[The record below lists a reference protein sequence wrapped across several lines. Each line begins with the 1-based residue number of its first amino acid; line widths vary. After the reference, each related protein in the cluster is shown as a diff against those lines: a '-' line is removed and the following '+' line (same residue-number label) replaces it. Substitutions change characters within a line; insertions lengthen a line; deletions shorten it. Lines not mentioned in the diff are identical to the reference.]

1 MKFSCEKTL
10 LCEAI
15 NNVLPAVSAKST
27 LVALEGI
34 LVHCKNGILR
44 LTSYNLELGISK
56 NISVNEEEEGAVIL
70 NASLLSNIVNK
81 MPNGIVSIN
90 CDEKLLTV
98 ISCADVEFTI
108 LGIDAMEFPDIPSVE
123 NGTTFSLSSFLLR
136 NMISQTLFAVAQN
149 DQNPVHTGSLFD
161 IADGVLNVV
170 SVDGYRLAMR
180 TEKIN
185 IEDTLKFVVPGK
197 TLGEIVKL
205 LSKLSAE
212 DDEEQVEISVSS
224 KHICFSAGGYVM
236 VSRLLEGEFINY
248 RNAIPKESLTNVVIE
263 TKPFLDSIGR
273 ASIIINERA
282 KSHIRCT
289 FLENEVKLFC
299 ETPLGKINDTVP
311 ASCDGPEVVIGFN
324 NRYMADALKASECE
338 KLKIEMNGPI
348 SPMKLVPLDDDS
360 FLFLVLP
367 VLLKS

>member
-1 MKFSCEKTL
+1 
-10 LCEAI
+10 
-15 NNVLPAVSAKST
+15 
-27 LVALEGI
+27 
-34 LVHCKNGILR
+34 
-44 LTSYNLELGISK
+44 
-56 NISVNEEEEGAVIL
+56 
-70 NASLLSNIVNK
+70 
-81 MPNGIVSIN
+81 
-90 CDEKLLTV
+90 
-98 ISCADVEFTI
+98 
-108 LGIDAMEFPDIPSVE
+108 
-123 NGTTFSLSSFLLR
+123 
-136 NMISQTLFAVAQN
+136 
-149 DQNPVHTGSLFD
+149 
-161 IADGVLNVV
+161 
-170 SVDGYRLAMR
+170 
-180 TEKIN
+180 
-185 IEDTLKFVVPGK
+185 
-197 TLGEIVKL
+197 
-205 LSKLSAE
+205 
-212 DDEEQVEISVSS
+212 
-224 KHICFSAGGYVM
+224 M

-367 VLLKS
+367 VRLKS